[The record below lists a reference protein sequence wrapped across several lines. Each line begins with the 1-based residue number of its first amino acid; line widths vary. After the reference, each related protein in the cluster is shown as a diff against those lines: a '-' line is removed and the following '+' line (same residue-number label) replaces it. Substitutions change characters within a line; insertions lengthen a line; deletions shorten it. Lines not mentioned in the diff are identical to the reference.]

1 MEGKLEDNISQQLHA
16 CKVTSDVSDSLQPC
30 GLSGS
35 SVHGILQARILECV
49 ACPPPGD
56 LPDPGIEPAFLSSFF
71 FFFEP
76 AFPMSPALQ
85 ALPLA
90 PPGKP
95 SPSISEVYFL
105 IVSGGHLVRDHLL
118 PSLPY
123 LKFTHSPPS
132 TKNQQLLCARH
143 REKGREGKAQASGN
157 SECVYGYLEHSQ
169 VNLVPHT
176 VLIMVRT

>member
-1 MEGKLEDNISQQLHA
+1 MHAKSLQMCPTLCNPVACQVPLSMGFSRQEYWSVLHA
-16 CKVTSDVSDSLQPC
+16 LLQGIFLTQ
-30 GLSGS
+30 GLNL
-35 SVHGILQARILECV
+35 H
-49 ACPPPGD
+49 
-56 LPDPGIEPAFLSSFF
+56 FFF